1 MRCLSTLG
9 LACPLRLIGGE
20 REGEAEMQRAIDQ
33 LAELVLLGAGDADRL
48 FPDSLEEMYEAYA
61 DETQWRVML

>member
-1 MRCLSTLG
+1 
-9 LACPLRLIGGE
+9 
-20 REGEAEMQRAIDQ
+20 MQRAIDQ